1 MDASRTYR
9 QLGKCR
15 LVMCEKPKRMEAII
29 SPAAWLLLARDK
41 RFCSSP
47 RKRNSSGHA
56 VKKKIPIESGTN
68 DFQSLEPGAYKI
80 KRIRMPSG
88 MAMHANAA
96 SEPSTS
102 SVQPLPQPRW

>member
-15 LVMCEKPKRMEAII
+15 LVMCERPKRMEAII

-56 VKKKIPIESGTN
+56 VKKRIPIERGTK
-68 DFQSLEPGAYKI
+68 DFQSLKRGAYEM
-80 KRIRMPSG
+80 KRIPRPSG
-88 MAMHANAA
+88 MAMQANAA
-96 SEPSTS
+96 SEPST
-102 SVQPLPQPRW
+102 